1 MKTKITFFSLLLFI
15 IAINISSAQDKKTPQ
30 SIISTSATIKK
41 YHDLKELQ
49 SFKKGELLDLYIERI
64 NVLVKTLPYIA
75 LATKP
80 GVTLEDLGI
89 PNDNDNK
96 KTLVEQEKITN
107 EFLETTV
114 AFQRK
119 MTPYSDTKN
128 LISAILFYENTLKAL
143 HEFNEM

>member
-1 MKTKITFFSLLLFI
+1 MKSKALFLCLFFFV
-15 IAINISSAQDKKTPQ
+15 AINIVSAQDKKTNQ
-30 SIISTSATIKK
+30 SIISTTATIKK
-41 YHDLKELQ
+41 YYDLKELQ
-49 SFKKGELLDLYIERI
+49 NLKKGELLELYIERI

-80 GVTLEDLGI
+80 GVTLADLGI

-96 KTLVEQEKITN
+96 KALTEQEEITN
-107 EFLETTV
+107 DFLNTTV

-128 LISAILFYENTLKAL
+128 LIAAILFYENTLKSL

>member
-1 MKTKITFFSLLLFI
+1 MKSKAFFFCLFFFV
-15 IAINISSAQDKKTPQ
+15 AMNIVSAQDKKTNQ
-30 SIISTSATIKK
+30 SIISTTATIRK
-41 YHDLKELQ
+41 YYDLKELQ
-49 SFKKGELLDLYIERI
+49 NLKKGELLELYIERI

-80 GVTLEDLGI
+80 GVTLTDLGI

-96 KTLVEQEKITN
+96 KVLTEQEEITN
-107 EFLETTV
+107 DFLNTTV

-128 LISAILFYENTLKAL
+128 LIAAILFYENTLKSL

>member
-1 MKTKITFFSLLLFI
+1 MKSKAFFFCLFFFV
-15 IAINISSAQDKKTPQ
+15 AMNIVSAQDKKTNQ
-30 SIISTSATIKK
+30 SIISTTATIRK
-41 YHDLKELQ
+41 YYDLKELQ
-49 SFKKGELLDLYIERI
+49 NLKKGELLELYIERI

-80 GVTLEDLGI
+80 GVTLTDLGI
-89 PNDNDNK
+89 PNDNENK
-96 KTLVEQEKITN
+96 KVLAEQEEITN
-107 EFLETTV
+107 DFLNTTV

-128 LISAILFYENTLKAL
+128 LIAAILFYENTLKSL

>member
-1 MKTKITFFSLLLFI
+1 MKTKTIFFGLFFLI
-15 IAINISSAQDKKTPQ
+15 SINFVSAQDKKNTQ
-30 SIISTSATIKK
+30 SIISTTATIKK

-80 GVTLEDLGI
+80 GVTLDDLGI
-89 PNDNDNK
+89 PNDNDNR
-96 KTLVEQEKITN
+96 KTLSEQDKITN

-128 LISAILFYENTLKAL
+128 LIAAILFYENTLKAL

>member
-1 MKTKITFFSLLLFI
+1 M
-15 IAINISSAQDKKTPQ
+15 NIVSAQDKKTNQ
-30 SIISTSATIKK
+30 SIISTTATIRK
-41 YHDLKELQ
+41 YYDLKELQ
-49 SFKKGELLDLYIERI
+49 NLKKGELLELYIERI

-80 GVTLEDLGI
+80 GVTLTDLGI

-96 KTLVEQEKITN
+96 KVLTEQEEITN
-107 EFLETTV
+107 DFLNTTV

-128 LISAILFYENTLKAL
+128 LIAAILFYENTLKSL